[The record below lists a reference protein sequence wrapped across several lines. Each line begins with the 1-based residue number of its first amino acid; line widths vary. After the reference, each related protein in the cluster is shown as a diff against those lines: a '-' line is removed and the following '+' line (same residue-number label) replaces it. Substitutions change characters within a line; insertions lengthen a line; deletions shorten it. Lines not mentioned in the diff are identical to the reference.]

1 MTLRR
6 CLVLIS
12 GLLSACSVGPD
23 FQRPAA
29 PATQVFTAGAQPVV
43 TADAGGD
50 GGAAQ
55 RFIAGA
61 SVPMQWWEL
70 FQSPALT
77 GLVQDALTGSPTLL
91 EARARL
97 TQAQEN
103 LRAQSGATL
112 YPAVDAQFGVAREK
126 VDPAVYGFPNVLSA
140 PPFTLYN
147 AQVNVSYT
155 LDLFGAN
162 HRLLEGARA
171 QAEYQAYET
180 EAAQLTLAANVV
192 TAAVRQALLQAQI
205 EATEQ
210 ILQAQ
215 AQQLLI
221 TEERYRAGGAALQE
235 LQDQRS
241 QLAQTRASLPPLRAQ
256 RQQIDHQLAVYTGK
270 PPAQAAIPAI
280 TLAGL
285 QLPAEL
291 PLTLPSELVRRRPD
305 VRASEALWHEA
316 AANVG
321 VATANLFPRLSI
333 SASVAS
339 QRTQASDLV
348 DGLNVWSVGANLMQP
363 IFHGGELRAQKRSA
377 VAAYEAS
384 AAAYEQ
390 TVLQALQ
397 QVADSMRALEADA
410 LTLQARSTAAAQAT
424 ASYDIV
430 QRRHA
435 VGGVSQF
442 SLLDAQRQQLQTSLD
457 RSRAQADRY
466 ADTVALFQALGG
478 GW

>member
-1 MTLRR
+1 
-6 CLVLIS
+6 V
-12 GLLSACSVGPD
+12 
-23 FQRPAA
+23 
-29 PATQVFTAGAQPVV
+29 
-43 TADAGGD
+43 
-50 GGAAQ
+50 
-55 RFIAGA
+55 
-61 SVPMQWWEL
+61 
-70 FQSPALT
+70 
-77 GLVQDALTGSPTLL
+77 
-91 EARARL
+91 
-97 TQAQEN
+97 
-103 LRAQSGATL
+103 
-112 YPAVDAQFGVAREK
+112 
-126 VDPAVYGFPNVLSA
+126 
-140 PPFTLYN
+140 
-147 AQVNVSYT
+147 
-155 LDLFGAN
+155 
-162 HRLLEGARA
+162 
-171 QAEYQAYET
+171 
-180 EAAQLTLAANVV
+180 
-192 TAAVRQALLQAQI
+192 
-205 EATEQ
+205 
-210 ILQAQ
+210 
-215 AQQLLI
+215 
-221 TEERYRAGGAALQE
+221 
-235 LQDQRS
+235 
-241 QLAQTRASLPPLRAQ
+241 
-256 RQQIDHQLAVYTGK
+256 
-270 PPAQAAIPAI
+270 
-280 TLAGL
+280 
-285 QLPAEL
+285 
-291 PLTLPSELVRRRPD
+291 
-305 VRASEALWHEA
+305 
-316 AANVG
+316 
-321 VATANLFPRLSI
+321 NLFPRLSI